1 MSSPTVK
8 SEHSEGAMSKQQTVN
23 RKEKAMMKREGF
35 LVLLVVAALP
45 LLPLLW
51 LAMVLEGARQ
61 NYAQR

>member
-1 MSSPTVK
+1 MK
-8 SEHSEGAMSKQQTVN
+8 
-23 RKEKAMMKREGF
+23 KAMMKREGF

-51 LAMVLEGARQ
+51 LAMAIEGARQ

>member
-1 MSSPTVK
+1 MKKV
-8 SEHSEGAMSKQQTVN
+8 
-23 RKEKAMMKREGF
+23 MMKREGF

-51 LAMVLEGARQ
+51 LAMALEGARQ